1 MPRLLA
7 IGRGFRYFLEATPL
21 FSTWNAMGIS
31 IKREDTERLAREVAK
46 LKGES
51 LADAI
56 HHALE
61 GELVRLEATRKTP
74 AQILADLQPFF
85 ARLDALGPGNG
96 KSLKEIEDEMY
107 GEFGEPI

>member
-1 MPRLLA
+1 
-7 IGRGFRYFLEATPL
+7 
-21 FSTWNAMGIS
+21 MGIS
-31 IKREDTERLAREVAK
+31 IKREDTERLAREVAR

-51 LADAI
+51 LTDAI

-61 GELVRLEATRKTP
+61 VELERLERTRKTP
-74 AQILADLQPFF
+74 EQILADLQPFF

-107 GEFGEPI
+107 GKFGEPI

>member
-1 MPRLLA
+1 
-7 IGRGFRYFLEATPL
+7 
-21 FSTWNAMGIS
+21 MGIS
-31 IKREDTERLAREVAK
+31 IKREETERLAREVAR

-51 LADAI
+51 LTDAI

-61 GELVRLEATRKTP
+61 SELALLNRARKTP
-74 AQILADLQPFF
+74 EQILAELQPFF